1 MYFMCLTIK
10 WCLTLSDNLVCSHF
24 DAFYLSTLSIPFWL
38 FSPAYGASAAFTWP
52 TVRPRPEPDLTTV
65 SRGAVCALSVTLLL
79 WWQGARG
86 LLDAVS
92 RHRLF
97 CVLSRFFKVIVEDG
111 IDNHFWFSGSF
122 LDKKRLHLASG
133 IKTQDWRGHLPPFT
147 SGGGPVSE
155 PSQCPAPTSL
165 ACWILHLAHKNA
177 RALKEAAS
185 YCYFLRTCYPSKCLE
200 RRGWSK
206 ENSASVLERRC
217 SYFIFLASVFS
228 SSR

>member
-1 MYFMCLTIK
+1 MPFTYPLSPS
-10 WCLTLSDNLVCSHF
+10 LSDCSPQ
-24 DAFYLSTLSIPFWL
+24 LMELRPPSPGLLRGPVQNQTLHPSL
-38 FSPAYGASAAFTWP
+38 G
-52 TVRPRPEPDLTTV
+52 
-65 SRGAVCALSVTLLL
+65 GAVCALSVTLLL

-97 CVLSRFFKVIVEDG
+97 CVLSRFLKVIVEDG

-133 IKTQDWRGHLPPFT
+133 IKTQDWRGHLPPPT
-147 SGGGPVSE
+147 SGGGPVSK

-185 YCYFLRTCYPSKCLE
+185 YCYFLQTRYPSKCLE
-200 RRGWSK
+200 QRGWLK
-206 ENSASVLERRC
+206 ENSTSVLERRC